1 MLELNA
7 RYIRSGE
14 GTRIQR
20 LQLDVTQTAFLLV
33 DVYLDDQ
40 ENGRWGPPEDPFTA
54 TYLGLESAI
63 GNALD
68 AVRRIGMFV
77 VYATNSSPRVGVE
90 RSAFG
95 RHFRRAWDD
104 DFNTAFTDGGV
115 DSREFHQGN
124 RDTPLKFAEHLAPR
138 PDEVYIR
145 KHAYSAFYA
154 TRLDT
159 ALRNMGI
166 RTLICCGLWANVC
179 LAATSLD
186 ALYRNYD
193 VIWLR
198 DGTLAGNQATAQWIA
213 WCEEIVGF
221 SVPSDDLIAACRA
234 HMGSES

>member
-1 MLELNA
+1 MLPLNA

-14 GTRIQR
+14 GQR
-20 LQLDVTQTAFLLV
+20 LQQLQLAVAQTALLLV
-33 DVYLDDQ
+33 DVYYDDQ
-40 ENGRWGPPEDPFTA
+40 ENGRWGPPDDPFTA
-54 TYLGLESAI
+54 TFLAMESAI
-63 GNALD
+63 GAALE
-68 AVRRIGMFV
+68 AVRGVGMYV
-77 VYATNSSPRVGVE
+77 VYATNSSPRVGIE

-104 DFNTAFTDGGV
+104 DFNTAFAEGGV
-115 DSREFHQGN
+115 DKREFHQGH
-124 RDTPLKFAEHLAPR
+124 RDVPLRFPERLTPR
-138 PDEVYIR
+138 SDDVYIR

-198 DGTLAGNQATAQWIA
+198 DGTLAGSQSTAQWVA
-213 WCEEIVGF
+213 WFEEIIGF
-221 SVPSDDLIAACRA
+221 SVSSDDLVAACKSHVA
-234 HMGSES
+234 GES